1 MKVDLVQQET
11 IDFFSK
17 KIKMSANNLIKEE
30 DKKILNDETEIHDEN
45 FQEFHKKVF
54 DEMLEQAIFLACK
67 VLDREGKQPGVG
79 DLENEFN
86 YLTKHIMEEK
96 N

>member
-1 MKVDLVQQET
+1 MA
-11 IDFFSK
+11 
-17 KIKMSANNLIKEE
+17 ANNLIKE
-30 DKKILNDETEIHDEN
+30 DKKILNDENDEIHDEN

>member
-1 MKVDLVQQET
+1 MA
-11 IDFFSK
+11 
-17 KIKMSANNLIKEE
+17 ANNLIKE
-30 DKKILNDETEIHDEN
+30 DKKILNDENDEIHDEN

-54 DEMLEQAIFLACK
+54 DEMLEQVMFLACK

>member
-1 MKVDLVQQET
+1 MA
-11 IDFFSK
+11 
-17 KIKMSANNLIKEE
+17 ANNLIKE
-30 DKKILNDETEIHDEN
+30 DKKILNDENDEIHDEN

-54 DEMLEQAIFLACK
+54 DEMLEQAMFLACK

>member
-1 MKVDLVQQET
+1 
-11 IDFFSK
+11 
-17 KIKMSANNLIKEE
+17 MSANNLLKEE
-30 DKKILNDETEIHDEN
+30 DKKILNDENEIHDGN

-67 VLDREGKQPGVG
+67 VLDRQGKQPGVR

-96 N
+96 IKLLGTFFKK

>member
-1 MKVDLVQQET
+1 MA
-11 IDFFSK
+11 
-17 KIKMSANNLIKEE
+17 ANNLIKE
-30 DKKILNDETEIHDEN
+30 DKKILNDENDEIHDEN

-54 DEMLEQAIFLACK
+54 DEMLEQAMFLPCK

>member
-1 MKVDLVQQET
+1 
-11 IDFFSK
+11 
-17 KIKMSANNLIKEE
+17 MSANNLLKEE
-30 DKKILNDETEIHDEN
+30 DKKILNDENE
-45 FQEFHKKVF
+45 EFHKKVF

-96 N
+96 IKLLGTFFKK